1 MDLSSFST
9 PEIAVA
15 MVFTGLVVVFSAL
28 VGLWFIVALF
38 GKAFESFQNKSNPPA
53 PAAPPAPK
61 AAPPAP
67 AAPAAKAPMKVEQG
81 IGDET
86 VAAIVAAIAA
96 MSGGKAVI
104 RSVKRSREARS
115 NWAQAGVVQN
125 TQPF

>member
-15 MVFTGLVVVFSAL
+15 MVFTGLVVVFCAL
-28 VGLWFIVALF
+28 VGLWFIVASF
-38 GKAFESFQNKSNPPA
+38 GKAFEAFQNKPKPSA

-61 AAPPAP
+61 AAPPA
-67 AAPAAKAPMKVEQG
+67 APAAKAPMKIEQG

-86 VAAIVAAIAA
+86 VAAIVAAITA
-96 MSGGKAVI
+96 MTGGKAVI

>member
-15 MVFTGLVVVFSAL
+15 MVFTGLVVVFCAL

-38 GKAFESFQNKSNPPA
+38 GKAFEAFKNKPKPSA

-61 AAPPAP
+61 AAPPA
-67 AAPAAKAPMKVEQG
+67 APAAKAPMKIEQG

-86 VAAIVAAIAA
+86 VAAIVAAITA
-96 MSGGKAVI
+96 MTGGKAVI

>member
-38 GKAFESFQNKSNPPA
+38 GKAFESFQNKPKPS
-53 PAAPPAPK
+53 APPAPK

-67 AAPAAKAPMKVEQG
+67 AAPAAKAPMKIEQG

-96 MSGGKAVI
+96 MSGGTAVI

>member
-15 MVFTGLVVVFSAL
+15 MVFTGLVVVFCAL

-38 GKAFESFQNKSNPPA
+38 GKAFEAFQNKPKPSA

-61 AAPPAP
+61 AAPPA
-67 AAPAAKAPMKVEQG
+67 APAAKAPMKIEQG

-86 VAAIVAAIAA
+86 VAAIVAAITA
-96 MSGGKAVI
+96 MTGGKAVI

-125 TQPF
+125 TQTF

>member
-15 MVFTGLVVVFSAL
+15 MVFTGLVVVFCAL

-38 GKAFESFQNKSNPPA
+38 GKAFDAFQNKPKPSA

-61 AAPPAP
+61 AAPPA
-67 AAPAAKAPMKVEQG
+67 APAAKAPMKIEQG

-86 VAAIVAAIAA
+86 VAAIVAAITA
-96 MSGGKAVI
+96 MTGGKAVI

>member
-15 MVFTGLVVVFSAL
+15 MVFTGLVVVFCAL
-28 VGLWFIVALF
+28 VVLVFIVALF
-38 GKAFESFQNKSNPPA
+38 GKDFEAFQNKPKPSA

-61 AAPPAP
+61 AAPPA
-67 AAPAAKAPMKVEQG
+67 APAAKAPMKIEQG

-86 VAAIVAAIAA
+86 VAAIVAAITA
-96 MSGGKAVI
+96 MTGGKAVI

>member
-15 MVFTGLVVVFSAL
+15 MVFTGLVVVFCAL

-38 GKAFESFQNKSNPPA
+38 GKAFEAFQNK
-53 PAAPPAPK
+53 PK
-61 AAPPAP
+61 PSAP
-67 AAPAAKAPMKVEQG
+67 AAPAAKAPMKIEQG

-86 VAAIVAAIAA
+86 VAAIVAAITA
-96 MSGGKAVI
+96 MTGGKAVI

>member
-15 MVFTGLVVVFSAL
+15 MVFTGLVVVFCAV

-38 GKAFESFQNKSNPPA
+38 GKAFEAFQNKPKPSA

-61 AAPPAP
+61 AAPPA
-67 AAPAAKAPMKVEQG
+67 APAAKAPMKIKQG

-86 VAAIVAAIAA
+86 VAAIVAAITA
-96 MSGGKAVI
+96 MTGGKAVI